1 MSFQG
6 QYRRHFLL
14 FGLLFCQTLDFL
26 SVRKIKGGRE
36 SERETDKKRERETF
50 MLLHKNTLREFKGK
64 KSMGSTPIIIF
75 ISLLNFLFA
84 GNSSTIK
91 LISVICF
98 WNWRTVIYRL
108 IAQNYMSMQFSKTY
122 HLFYYTRPLCCYHLM
137 TERKQVRRTIID
149 LHQQQNPDFPTGW

>member
-50 MLLHKNTLREFKGK
+50 MLLHKNTAGIQRKKINGLYSNNYFHFLIKFPFCGEFIDNKVNL
-64 KSMGSTPIIIF
+64 SN
-75 ISLLNFLFA
+75 LLLELENCYLQI
-84 GNSSTIK
+84 NCTK
-91 LISVICF
+91 LYEYAVF
-98 WNWRTVIYRL
+98 
-108 IAQNYMSMQFSKTY
+108 
-122 HLFYYTRPLCCYHLM
+122 
-137 TERKQVRRTIID
+137 
-149 LHQQQNPDFPTGW
+149 